1 MTEIHVT
8 AGKTILQGYLKTP
21 PAGLCEL
28 VWNAFDADAK
38 RVSIEVERNDLG
50 GVEQVIVT
58 DDGDGMNRER
68 AELAFATV
76 GDSWKLMPGTMTN
89 GGRPVH
95 GRYGR
100 GRYAAFSIGN
110 AVNWYSTAEAVE
122 GAELRTTNVQG
133 NRATLDRFRVVD
145 APLEGEETGTRVV
158 IGTVSP
164 DAAAAFEEATGL
176 RQRLLME
183 FALHL
188 DRHRDFSIEFLG
200 TEVEPQAVI
209 AAKTPLDLEMPE
221 GVPGKAKLTIIE
233 WDISN
238 VERRLYL
245 CDSTGAI
252 VAEMPPGIQA
262 PGAEF
267 TAYLEWDGFTRDQN
281 LILDGD
287 NSTPQGQVV
296 TAAQTALRS
305 HLAVSQRRRE
315 AETVTRWKKEGV
327 YPYKGE
333 PKTQVEKATRDT
345 FNVVAMA
352 ASRVVDE
359 AKDTNT
365 KALALSLLRET
376 FENDPE
382 RLLPILR
389 KFSKLPSARI
399 DELEEILERTTLTH
413 LISLGHE
420 VGSRVDFLHGLNAL
434 LFDRLSRKKLLERR
448 QLHRILAHQTWI
460 FGEEWSL
467 TGDDE
472 RLTVVLAK
480 YLEKLGVD
488 VELAGDKPV
497 LRVDGSDAIPDLVLG
512 RRLETRQNHFSHLV
526 VELKRPDHRLTDE
539 DLTQI
544 RSYASAITN
553 DERFSQPNSSWEFW
567 LVGNT
572 TREDIDEAREQDNL
586 PFGVAYNGKKYKVIV
601 KKWAEVIGD
610 AEHRLKFV
618 QDSLQY
624 ESGRDLGLAHMRD
637 KYAEYLPKEV
647 IDEVARASDGAPGG
661 DTEPDTMPHPAEPA
675 PVSSPSPDA
684 SEPAAATTAGEDDD
698 VSGDD
703 AGAEEAEDKD
713 LKEA

>member
-1 MTEIHVT
+1 MTDIQVT
-8 AGKTILQGYLKTP
+8 AGKTILESYLKTP

-38 RVSIEVERNDLG
+38 TVSVEVERNDFG
-50 GVEQVIVT
+50 GVEQVLVT

-68 AELAFATV
+68 AEKAFATV
-76 GDSWKLMPGTMTN
+76 GDSWKLMPGTKTD
-89 GGRPVH
+89 GGRAVH

-110 AVNWYSTAEAVE
+110 SVNWYSTAEAIE
-122 GAELRTTNVQG
+122 ATELRTINVHG
-133 NRATLDRFRVVD
+133 NRSTLDRFRVVETSV
-145 APLEGEETGTRVV
+145 EGDNPGTRVV
-158 IGTVSP
+158 IGTVP
-164 DAAAAFEEATGL
+164 PEVAAAFEEATLL
-176 RQRLLME
+176 RQRLLTE

-188 DRHRDFSIEFLG
+188 DRHSDFTIEFLG
-200 TEVEPQAVI
+200 TAVDPKAVI
-209 AAKTPLDLEMPE
+209 AATTPVTLEMPE
-221 GVPGKAKLTIIE
+221 GVPGQAKLTIIE
-233 WDISN
+233 WDIPN

-245 CDSTGAI
+245 CGPTGTI
-252 VAEMPPGIQA
+252 VDEMPPGIQA

-267 TAYLEWDGFTRDQN
+267 TAYLEWEGFTHDQN

-287 NSTPQGQVV
+287 NETPQGKVV
-296 TAAQTALRS
+296 TAAQAALKS

-315 AETVTRWKKEGV
+315 AETLTRWRKEGV
-327 YPYKGE
+327 YPYTGK
-333 PKTQVEKATRDT
+333 PKTPVEKATRDT
-345 FNVVAMA
+345 FDVVAMV
-352 ASRVVDE
+352 ASRAVDE

-365 KALALSLLRET
+365 KALALSLLKET

-420 VGSRVDFLHGLNAL
+420 VGDRVDFLHGINAL
-434 LFDRLSRKKLLERR
+434 LFDKLSRKKMLERR

-480 YLEKLGVD
+480 YLEKLGLD
-488 VELAGDKPV
+488 AELAGDKPV
-497 LRVDGSDAIPDLVLG
+497 LRGDGSDAIPDLVLG
-512 RRLETRQNHFSHLV
+512 RRLKTGQNHFAHLV
-526 VELKRPDHRLTDE
+526 VELKRPSHRLTDD

-567 LVGNT
+567 LVGNDT
-572 TREDIDEAREQDNL
+572 TDEIDEAREQANL
-586 PFGVAYNGKKYKVIV
+586 PFGVAYNGKKYTVIV

-624 ESGRDLGLAHMRD
+624 ESGRDLGLAHMRN
-637 KYAEYLPKEV
+637 KYAEYLPTEV
-647 IDEVARASDGAPGG
+647 IDEVAKASDDDEPGHA
-661 DTEPDTMPHPAEPA
+661 TETTDSAVLPEADEPA
-675 PVSSPSPDA
+675 DYG
-684 SEPAAATTAGEDDD
+684 AANEAEALKEEL
-698 VSGDD
+698 D
-703 AGAEEAEDKD
+703 AGVAEAEVGDST
-713 LKEA
+713 EE